1 MALLSL
7 YSWSLLSRAFFN
19 VGASGTEIYA
29 VLVPLPQKVVK
40 ITGGLNISA
49 WYGAAGR
56 GKKGKPEMVQVFP

>member
-7 YSWSLLSRAFFN
+7 YSWSLASRAFFN
-19 VGASGTEIYA
+19 VGASGTETYE
-29 VLVPLPQKVVK
+29 VFVPFPQNVVN

-56 GKKGKPEMVQVFP
+56 EERRKPQNGAIVP

>member
-19 VGASGTEIYA
+19 VGASGTEMYA
-29 VLVPLPQKVVK
+29 VLVPLPQKVVN

-49 WYGAAGR
+49 WYGAG
-56 GKKGKPEMVQVFP
+56 G